1 MSLLDGYI
9 TVPEDTEYLPE
20 GSEVEV
26 LLNPFQKS
34 YELNFIGSHD
44 PLLQSIVA
52 NLPGYDKVRIVNVGS
67 LSGLQALKSGVAD
80 LAGTHLLDPAT
91 GEYNLPIVRQL
102 DIKHVLVL
110 IGYRREQG
118 LMYRKNTGPV
128 SSFKDMVHKHLRFVN
143 RNPGSGT
150 RVLIDHMLEEEARQ
164 LGISPEELKKRLTG
178 YTFEVKTHEAVA
190 YLISRGIVDVGIGV
204 KYIAE
209 RYGLDFKPITSERYD
224 IVIRKEA
231 YTNEIVSQI
240 IDKIRSLD
248 KTELPT
254 GYSLDKKTGTIIEL

>member
-1 MSLLDGYI
+1 
-9 TVPEDTEYLPE
+9 
-20 GSEVEV
+20 
-26 LLNPFQKS
+26 
-34 YELNFIGSHD
+34 
-44 PLLQSIVA
+44 
-52 NLPGYDKVRIVNVGS
+52 
-67 LSGLQALKSGVAD
+67 
-80 LAGTHLLDPAT
+80 
-91 GEYNLPIVRQL
+91 
-102 DIKHVLVL
+102 
-110 IGYRREQG
+110 
-118 LMYRKNTGPV
+118 
-128 SSFKDMVHKHLRFVN
+128 
-143 RNPGSGT
+143 
-150 RVLIDHMLEEEARQ
+150 MLEEEARQ